1 MVNSAAQPRPER
13 PPWWQGPL
21 LVGVCFALG
30 YGITQR
36 LMALSWPQFVQ
47 LGQGFEVRAFPGTSL
62 ESLRLRF
69 GAEGQT
75 IRADLERQ
83 ELEQQSQQAEQQ
95 QQQDQEQ
102 EQERQRQD
110 AIQRQQEEEQPLRF
124 SNPTPAPAAAGSPPR
139 REEPRRDGLLEPPPA
154 PVLPPPDA
162 L

>member
-1 MVNSAAQPRPER
+1 MVSSAAQPRPER

-21 LVGVCFALG
+21 LLGVCFAFG

-69 GAEGQT
+69 GVEGQA

-83 ELEQQSQQAEQQ
+83 QLEQQSRQAE
-95 QQQDQEQ
+95 QEQ
-102 EQERQRQD
+102 EQERQEQQRQD
-110 AIQRQQEEEQPLRF
+110 AIQRQQEEEQQRRF
-124 SNPTPAPAAAGSPPR
+124 SNSTPAPGAAGSPPR
-139 REEPRRDGLLEPPPA
+139 REESRRDGLLEPPPA
-154 PVLPPPDA
+154 PVLPPPPDA
-162 L
+162 P